1 MKKTLLILAMVVTCM
16 TTSCKKDNNDNNN
29 ESSNPFVGVWKKN
42 MYHKM
47 EFKENGEFI
56 LINNYYSNDGYASPW
71 MQKGSYVYNIQ
82 TSTLSLSYNDGYTKL
97 AVVQSCSYDKIVY
110 YNADDLYT
118 YTLIRVE

>member
-1 MKKTLLILAMVVTCM
+1 MKKTLLILTLVISCM
-16 TTSCKKDNNDNNN
+16 MTSCKKDNNDNNN
-29 ESSNPFVGVWKKN
+29 ESSNPFVGIWKHCGYN
-42 MYHKM
+42 KM

-56 LINNYYSNDGYASPW
+56 LIYNYYSNNPW
-71 MQKGSYVYNIQ
+71 MKKGSYVYNIQ

-110 YNADDLYT
+110 YNADDLYI